1 MEKQLPFEHLV
12 IVLLEG
18 APPGMSS
25 SELLRREPFI
35 QLNCMALLEK
45 VDDHLTIADARAI
58 QLYPRVLALRPFA
71 RVRFINLLIGKARQ
85 LEPCQELQSERAD
98 RGQAPVCRE
107 GEDLQGGH
115 QTPTPNWLAKR
126 ITPPTATATRTG
138 AALIRPPAAAT
149 RGGAL
154 AWVMRSAISA
164 ECVLLHLA
172 GSG

>member
-18 APPGMSS
+18 SPPGMPS

-35 QLNCMALLEK
+35 QPNCMALFEK
-45 VDDHLTIADARAI
+45 VDDHLTVADAHAV

-71 RVRFINLLIGKARQ
+71 RVRFINLLIGKTRQ
-85 LEPCQELQSERAD
+85 LEPCQ
-98 RGQAPVCRE
+98 
-107 GEDLQGGH
+107 DLQGGH

-138 AALIRPPAAAT
+138 AALI
-149 RGGAL
+149 
-154 AWVMRSAISA
+154 
-164 ECVLLHLA
+164 LA